1 MKPLETVNMREFA
14 TKPSKYVRKFEI
26 DGGGVISRNG
36 EAVGIYIPITALSL
50 RAARITWE
58 WYLDQYDENKT
69 MAGFPEEQRRAVEV
83 FRQFLAEEF
92 KAVQVKQQRFTQSA
106 KEEYGNS
113 DDDDWILTSTEP
125 DK

>member
-14 TKPSKYVRKFEI
+14 TKPSKYIRKFEI

-36 EAVGIYIPITALSL
+36 NAVGIYIPIDVLSL

-58 WYLDQYDENKT
+58 WYLDQYDEDKT
-69 MAGFPEEQRRAVEV
+69 MAGFPEEQRRAVEG

-92 KAVQVKQQRFTQSA
+92 KAVQVKQQRFTEAA
-106 KEEYGNS
+106 KEEYGES
-113 DDDDWILTSTEP
+113 EEEWIMTSTES